1 MFYVDLSQNHP
12 GDLPKVCFVVPVDP
26 TPAPGKLCLVAFDPV
41 VRVLSSENSYL
52 TMGNPRPF
60 PRGIVGPSQNFDGGI
75 F

>member
-12 GDLPKVCFVVPVDP
+12 GGLPRVCFVVPVDP

-52 TMGNPRPF
+52 AMGTRLLCT
-60 PRGIVGPSQNFDGGI
+60 SD
-75 F
+75 

>member
-41 VRVLSSENSYL
+41 VRVLSSENSKL
-52 TMGNPRPF
+52 TMGSRTDRADCTVLPVLPYL
-60 PRGIVGPSQNFDGGI
+60 I
-75 F
+75 

>member
-52 TMGNPRPF
+52 TMGT
-60 PRGIVGPSQNFDGGI
+60 GV
-75 F
+75 